1 MLKNVALALL
11 LAWSASADRMP
22 TVKFNLNHNK
32 LGNNPSPENIL
43 GDCKVESQVS
53 DKFSVGTTLSIGAGA
68 DAPIRNIFTRV
79 SETIAGKSVRADL
92 SMGLDDDEHAVKG
105 DIEFGDESDGA
116 VFTAT
121 VNSKRKVSGGDQLVW
136 GLPFVEKLR
145 IQTKGPGW
153 SITPTIHT
161 KDFKLDLEAETKL
174 SSDTSCVVTVVDG
187 GKDST
192 IQLTHDLD
200 QDTRLTLNSG
210 TGLSDLEVSLR
221 RRMGGSD
228 TFTPSLRPA
237 SKALRLDWQHDF
249 GDSGRSL
256 TTTVRQ
262 GDKMVD
268 MEFSGDKDSDWTA
281 KLSAPFNA
289 PKDLD
294 VSFGRKFSVGSLA
307 SLPDI
312 NFGALRGD

>member
-1 MLKNVALALL
+1 
-11 LAWSASADRMP
+11 
-22 TVKFNLNHNK
+22 
-32 LGNNPSPENIL
+32 
-43 GDCKVESQVS
+43 
-53 DKFSVGTTLSIGAGA
+53 
-68 DAPIRNIFTRV
+68 
-79 SETIAGKSVRADL
+79 
-92 SMGLDDDEHAVKG
+92 
-105 DIEFGDESDGA
+105 
-116 VFTAT
+116 
-121 VNSKRKVSGGDQLVW
+121 
-136 GLPFVEKLR
+136 
-145 IQTKGPGW
+145 
-153 SITPTIHT
+153 
-161 KDFKLDLEAETKL
+161 
-174 SSDTSCVVTVVDG
+174 
-187 GKDST
+187 
-192 IQLTHDLD
+192 
-200 QDTRLTLNSG
+200 
-210 TGLSDLEVSLR
+210 
-221 RRMGGSD
+221 MGGSD